1 MLLTVDFSELQATGL
16 AVKRLQHRHHH
27 LLDSRLREIGT
38 TLSQWDALRHVAR
51 APGASTHELAQL
63 TFMTDQSFGALAIKL
78 ADQGLVSRTPGPGRV
93 VRHEITQA
101 GAVLLDKADGIAEQV
116 MAESFAPLTAA
127 ERATLRDLIHR
138 VLAGENSSTIPHE
151 PGSSRAGDQ
160 RSAEA

>member
-1 MLLTVDFSELQATGL
+1 
-16 AVKRLQHRHHH
+16 
-27 LLDSRLREIGT
+27 
-38 TLSQWDALRHVAR
+38 
-51 APGASTHELAQL
+51 
-63 TFMTDQSFGALAIKL
+63 MTDQSFGALAIKL

-127 ERATLRDLIHR
+127 ERATLRNLIHR
-138 VLAGENSSTIPHE
+138 VLTGQDSPTIPHE

>member
-1 MLLTVDFSELQATGL
+1 
-16 AVKRLQHRHHH
+16 
-27 LLDSRLREIGT
+27 
-38 TLSQWDALRHVAR
+38 VAR
-51 APGASTHELAQL
+51 SPGASTHELAQL

-78 ADQGLVSRTPGPGRV
+78 ADQGMISRTPGPGRV

-101 GAVLLDKADGIAEQV
+101 GAALLDKADGIAEQV

-138 VLAGENSSTIPHE
+138 VLTSQESSTVTHE

-160 RSAEA
+160 RSAGASPAS